1 MLVRASTFFDEFVN
15 RPPETPRLLGAATRF
30 VIHVHRRASCV
41 VRRAVWGR
49 PPVVSAE
56 PLEDVGDVRCLEGL
70 GDVVRVGDVFA
81 GVPKLCCGAF
91 GVCFFLDEGG
101 HGLAE
106 GVGGDPGEVGVCAGL
121 APLPANVVG

>member
-1 MLVRASTFFDEFVN
+1 M
-15 RPPETPRLLGAATRF
+15 
-30 VIHVHRRASCV
+30 
-41 VRRAVWGR
+41 
-49 PPVVSAE
+49 VSAE

-81 GVPKLCCGAF
+81 GVRKLCCGAF

-106 GVGGDPGEVGVCAGL
+106 GGGCPYGFGQVPEGAE
-121 APLPANVVG
+121 ANRWVRSLRQAVRSAAVDIS

>member
-1 MLVRASTFFDEFVN
+1 M
-15 RPPETPRLLGAATRF
+15 
-30 VIHVHRRASCV
+30 
-41 VRRAVWGR
+41 
-49 PPVVSAE
+49 VSAE

-121 APLPANVVG
+121 APLPANVVGDSQVPRREAKIALWGLSAAMTLRARSMPTANRGRVIIR